1 MEEDPALDIAR
12 LVEIQHVGKELC
24 EKVQV
29 QFREGERIYRLAQG
43 TYVTDD
49 VWNAAW
55 RGCPS
60 GWPEAWQLISNG
72 YVKAA
77 DLLGHGTDIA
87 QACAQ
92 PRPVSEALSLV
103 WNDGLKDAL
112 APQPIGQAA
121 LDAIDAAANEL
132 DDRVQEKFPSG
143 APVFRINDDG
153 DYVSEKDWNEVWALH
168 PGWWEEAWML
178 ADNGTYRANEV
189 AGMTVGEIARAYSDP
204 EYCPEIA
211 FYTEA
216 E

>member
-1 MEEDPALDIAR
+1 MEEDPALDMAR
-12 LVEIQHVGKELC
+12 LVEIQHVGKELY
-24 EKVQV
+24 EKAQT
-29 QFREGERIYRLAQG
+29 QFHEGERIYRLALG
-43 TYVTDD
+43 TYVTED

-55 RGCPS
+55 RDCPS

-72 YVKAA
+72 YVEAS
-77 DLLGHGTDIA
+77 DLLGDSERIA
-87 QACAQ
+87 QCHDRL
-92 PRPVSEALSLV
+92 RPISEALSLD

-112 APQPIGQAA
+112 APQPIGRTM
-121 LDAIDAAANEL
+121 LDAIDIAANEL
-132 DDRVQEKFPSG
+132 DGRVREEFPSG
-143 APVFRINDDG
+143 APVFRINDEG

-178 ADNGTYRANEV
+178 ADNGTYRSEEV